1 MNDEATC
8 HYIDMIDQTTM
19 GHRFIKQQFNTTP
32 RAAWQI
38 DPFGHSSVQAYL
50 LGAEVLLINRTL
62 FLFLQSKQNLVF
74 FLILC
79 VWWVRTVRVGFSAFR
94 ENRLP
99 RQRKAKDREIPRSH
113 LERIKNFGFFF
124 SDLHQC
130 LSCSLRPSHWLSL

>member
-8 HYIDMIDQTTM
+8 HYIDIIDQTTM

-62 FLFLQSKQNLVF
+62 FLFLQSKQNL
-74 FLILC
+74 
-79 VWWVRTVRVGFSAFR
+79 
-94 ENRLP
+94 
-99 RQRKAKDREIPRSH
+99 
-113 LERIKNFGFFF
+113 FFF
-124 SDLHQC
+124 
-130 LSCSLRPSHWLSL
+130 